1 VQNFSL
7 LLQQWRTAYKRRLP
21 FLFVDL
27 ACCSAPHGPVTRTD
41 RPPGP
46 CGKSGN
52 TELIPFPA
60 QRSMRAS
67 CAELDTEV
75 MDHNRAADEKL
86 LNQRAA
92 EGWNSPPSVA
102 SSTISAARDSD
113 GRTALRIR
121 AGDARKICLTAARS
135 LSINSQFTGTWRA
148 CRSAGLGSSLR
159 GASPNLD
166 HFRWDPVQYGL
177 IFSVLQS

>member
-1 VQNFSL
+1 
-7 LLQQWRTAYKRRLP
+7 
-21 FLFVDL
+21 VDL